1 MHELSIAAGIVD
13 IAQEESRQR
22 GGVLVEVVHL
32 RLGALSGVVKEALF
46 SCFEMVCEGTSVQ
59 GARLV
64 IESVPVIVYCAACD
78 AQRTLASVQDFRCPA
93 CGTPTN
99 EVVQGKELQ
108 VVALEIEERC
118 A

>member
-22 GGVLVEVVHL
+22 GGVAVGVVHL
-32 RLGALSGVVKEALF
+32 RLGALSGVVEQALL
-46 SCFEMVCEGTSVQ
+46 SCFEMVCQGTLVE
-59 GARLV
+59 GARLE
-64 IESVPVIVYCAACD
+64 IESVPVIVYCSACH
-78 AQRTLASVQDFRCPA
+78 AQRTLASVQNFRCPE
-93 CGTPTN
+93 CGKLTN
-99 EVVQGKELQ
+99 EIVQGKELQ